1 MKFLR
6 RSKQKNQA
14 GFTLIEVMITVMIL
28 SVLTVMSS
36 QSLQQ
41 AIKNKLKLQD
51 QIDDVSRMRDA
62 LKLIERDIN
71 QAYHYRD
78 LEKELIEMN
87 KKKKQQQRQG
97 QVPSPI
103 GPGAPAGGIVDQ
115 PKDPSE
121 TPEDPN
127 EPKATRL
134 DPVTHFKGEEEK
146 LNFVTMNSMNL
157 YKNNFQAEFSEVG
170 YYLRDCKSLSDEKKS
185 SKCLVRRSSE
195 HVDQDVTR
203 GGQEIVLLEDVSEF
217 KLKYLGHGKQDWNS
231 VWHTDASGDG
241 ATKNNFPDAVEIS
254 LTIEKFK
261 NKKKKTFSMQIVASV
276 HFPNNAEGG
285 QKSET
290 KSENASPF

>member
-1 MKFLR
+1 MILFGTKKIGSESR
-6 RSKQKNQA
+6 

-28 SVLTVMSS
+28 SILTVMSS
-36 QSLQQ
+36 QTLQQ

-51 QIDDVSRMRDA
+51 QLDDVSRMRDA
-62 LKLIERDIN
+62 LKLMERDIN
-71 QAYHYRD
+71 QAFHYRD

-87 KKKKQQQRQG
+87 KKKMQRQK
-97 QVPSPI
+97 QTPVP
-103 GPGAPAGGIVDQ
+103 GGVVDQ

-157 YKNNFQAEFSEVG
+157 YKNNLQAEFSEVG
-170 YYLRDCKSLSDEKKS
+170 YYLRDCKSLSDDKKT

-203 GGQEIVLLEDVSEF
+203 GGNETILLEDISEF
-217 KLKYLGHGKQDWNS
+217 KLKYLGRGKQEWNS

-254 LTIEKFK
+254 LTIEKLK
-261 NKKKKTFSMQIVASV
+261 NKKKKTYSMQIVASV
-276 HFPNNAEGG
+276 HFPNNAEGE
-285 QKSET
+285 QKSENKAEAAT
-290 KSENASPF
+290 PL